1 MRGRIM
7 RESCL
12 LVVRLLAQLQRSSII
27 AVTLVAIA
35 VYICLVVQKI
45 SKKYENV
52 TDLLLCLYLHHITVF
67 MITLVAVDMCLPY
80 WTENQQ
86 NLWSLPHLFHILISI
101 ILYFLQLL
109 LLQWLCG
116 RLIRHKINKSL
127 KIYRIIS

>member
-1 MRGRIM
+1 M

-12 LVVRLLAQLQRSSII
+12 LVVRLLAQLQRSLII

-86 NLWSLPHLFHILISI
+86 
-101 ILYFLQLL
+101 
-109 LLQWLCG
+109 
-116 RLIRHKINKSL
+116 KV
-127 KIYRIIS
+127 

>member
-1 MRGRIM
+1 M

-45 SKKYENV
+45 SKKCENG
-52 TDLLLCLYLHHITVF
+52 TDLLLCLYLHHITVLVV
-67 MITLVAVDMCLPY
+67 TLVAVDMCLSC

-86 NLWSLPHLFHILISI
+86 
-101 ILYFLQLL
+101 
-109 LLQWLCG
+109 
-116 RLIRHKINKSL
+116 KV
-127 KIYRIIS
+127 